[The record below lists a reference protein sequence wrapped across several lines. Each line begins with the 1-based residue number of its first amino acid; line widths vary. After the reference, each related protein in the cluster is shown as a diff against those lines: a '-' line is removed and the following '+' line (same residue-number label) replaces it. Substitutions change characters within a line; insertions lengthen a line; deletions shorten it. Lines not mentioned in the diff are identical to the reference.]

1 MAESAALL
9 KINKPPMLILRN
21 KSLLFRSKVTKW
33 INTIDT
39 APGAA
44 LLLFFKMGDEMD
56 APYRTM
62 L

>member
-1 MAESAALL
+1 LL